1 MKKIINILRVII
13 LLYIF
18 VYVIF
23 NIAIYINKNIYKEEY
38 PTFSGY
44 NYIKV
49 DNDLMEPYISQNQII
64 IIKKQNEFEI
74 NDIVLYTD
82 RVKYSI
88 KKIANRYN
96 GKFLVKSANS
106 DDNEEISENQVI
118 AKVVNMDKTLS
129 KILNILLN
137 PVFLIIMFVS
147 ASILPEMLFSN

>member
-18 VYVIF
+18 AYVIF